1 MKMHLKGQGV
11 VEYAL
16 LLALV
21 ALAAVIVLGILGRAI
36 QGGIG
41 VVAGSL
47 GGTQDAHEET
57 GTIEI
62 LNAQCFAVQSQ
73 HLTGLWITGITTLSV
88 AELTAGTNLGM
99 GTGMDGLPSPV
110 TAGDAPGTF
119 RFNPL
124 ISNTRADVGLCPK
137 GAVVQGQGLIAVAP
151 VAAET
156 VP

>member
-1 MKMHLKGQGV
+1 MKYRNKAQGM

-21 ALAAVIVLGILGRAI
+21 ALAAVIILSILGRAI

-41 VVAGSL
+41 VVTGSL
-47 GGTQDAHEET
+47 GGSHDANEEK
-57 GTIEI
+57 GAIEI
-62 LNAQCFAVQSQ
+62 LTAQCFAVQSQ
-73 HLTGLWITGITTLSV
+73 HLTGLWITGITTHSV

-151 VAAET
+151 VAAEN